1 MAIDIRE
8 ADPPRPLRPRTGH
21 EAALSADARL
31 GRLEGQ
37 MDIMVQA
44 LRELRLEVRAVNT
57 RIDRMFIATWAIGGG
72 IIATL
77 IGLTATL
84 A

>member
-1 MAIDIRE
+1 MPME
-8 ADPPRPLRPRTGH
+8 TG
-21 EAALSADARL
+21 DTRL